1 MYALLL
7 CMFMAKVLL
16 VNPPLTRDEM
26 FKRGAKAAGSI
37 LPPLGIAYIAAM
49 LEKHGHYVRI
59 IDGIAEGCTVND
71 VVPRLKGHDIVGL
84 TTISTFAYRAKEV
97 AKIIKDMDNDVVTVV
112 GGAHANTIPYDLL
125 KHPQFDFAVIGEAEY
140 TFVEIANAV
149 DKGKLVKDIK
159 NEKEIKGLTFMDD
172 TNTLTCTQ
180 PRPLIQNLD
189 EIPMPARH
197 LLPMHLYKT
206 SEGRTNRQP
215 SHSMMTSRGCPF
227 PCTFCYQDL
236 YGKTYRKHSPQRVVE
251 EMEVLKTKYD
261 AREIAIWDDHFTL
274 LKERVMEICK
284 LIKERNLDIPWSCV
298 SRADAVTPEL
308 LQALASANCEF
319 ISYGV
324 ETGSERMLN
333 VIKKLETKDR
343 IREAFKITKEAGIK
357 IRGYFMLGLYDET
370 LEEMQ
375 QTIDFAKEL
384 DPDVAGFTLWV
395 PFPGT
400 TDYKRA
406 VEDGTYS
413 SIPYWE
419 TGIVPEFN
427 FLETPV
433 YVPKH
438 VTKEQLIKMHK
449 KAISS
454 FYLRPK
460 YIWKQLKSIRSFDDI
475 KRLYVGAKTVISN

>member
-1 MYALLL
+1 
-7 CMFMAKVLL
+7 MAEVLL

-26 FKRGAKAAGSI
+26 FKRGSKVAGSI

-49 LEKHGHYVRI
+49 LEKHGHSVNI

-71 VVPRLKGHDIVGL
+71 VVPRLKGYDIVGL

-97 AKIIKDMDNDVVTVV
+97 AKIIKDMDNDVVIVV

-172 TNTLTCTQ
+172 TNTLTYTQ
-180 PRPLIQNLD
+180 PRPSIQNLD

-206 SEGRTNRQP
+206 SEARSNRQP
-215 SHSMMTSRGCPF
+215 SHSMMTSRGCPY

-236 YGKTYRKHSPQRVVE
+236 YGKTYRAHSPQRVVD
-251 EMEVLKTKYD
+251 EMEELASKYGT
-261 AREIAIWDDHFTL
+261 REIAIWDDHFTL
-274 LKERVMEICK
+274 KKDRIFEICK
-284 LIKERNLDIPWSCV
+284 LIKERGLNVSWSCV
-298 SRADAVTPEL
+298 TRADAVNPEL
-308 LQALASANCEF
+308 LKEMASANCEF

-324 ETGSERMLN
+324 ESGSERMLN
-333 VIKKLETKDR
+333 VIKKMETKDSFR
-343 IREAFKITKEAGIK
+343 KAFKMTKEAGIK

-370 LEEMQ
+370 LDEMNE
-375 QTIDFAKEL
+375 TIDFAKEL

-406 VEDGTYS
+406 VEDKTYS
-413 SIPYWE
+413 GIPYWE

-427 FLETPV
+427 FLEDPV

-438 VTKEQLIKMHK
+438 VTKEQLLKMHK
-449 KAISS
+449 RAIRS

-460 YIWKQLKSIRSFDDI
+460 YIWRQLKSIRSFDEI
-475 KRLYVGAKTVISN
+475 KRLYVGAKAVISN

>member
-1 MYALLL
+1 
-7 CMFMAKVLL
+7 MAKVLL

-49 LEKHGHYVRI
+49 LEKHGHFVRI
-59 IDGIAEGCTVND
+59 IDGIAEGCTIND
-71 VVPRLKGHDIVGL
+71 IISRLKGYDIVGL
-84 TTISTFAYRAKEV
+84 TAISTFAYRTKEV
-97 AKIIKDMDNDVVTVV
+97 AKIIKEMDKDAIVLV
-112 GGAHANTIPYDLL
+112 GGAHANTIPYDML
-125 KHPQFDFAVIGEAEY
+125 KHPQFDFAVVGEAEY
-140 TFVEIANAV
+140 TFLEIADAF
-149 DKGKLVKDIK
+149 DAGKSIPNIK
-159 NEKEIKGLTFMDD
+159 EEKNIGGLAFIDD
-172 TNTLTCTQ
+172 DNTLVHTGARALT
-180 PRPLIQNLD
+180 QNLD
-189 EIPMPARH
+189 DIPIPARH

-206 SEGRTNRQP
+206 SEARANRQP
-215 SHSMMTSRGCPF
+215 SHSMMTSRGCPY

-236 YGKTYRKHSPQRVVE
+236 YGKTYRGHSPQRVVD
-251 EMEVLKTKYD
+251 EMEDLVKNHN
-261 AREIAIWDDHFTL
+261 AREIAFWDDHFTL
-274 LKERVMEICK
+274 KKERVLEICK
-284 LIKERNLDIPWSCV
+284 LIKERGLDVPWSCV
-298 SRADAVTPEL
+298 TRVDAVNPEL
-308 LQALASANCEF
+308 LKEMASANCEF

-324 ETGSERMLN
+324 ESGSERMLK
-333 VIKKLETKDR
+333 VIKKMETKDSFR
-343 IREAFKITKEAGIK
+343 QGFKMTKEAGIK

-384 DPDVAGFTLWV
+384 DPDVAGFTIWV

-413 SIPYWE
+413 GVPYWE

-427 FLETPV
+427 FLESPV

-449 KAISS
+449 KAIRS

-460 YIWKQLKSIRSFDDI
+460 YIFRQLREINGIDDM
-475 KRLYVGAKTVISN
+475 KRLYVGFKALMSN